1 MLKNHTNIWQ
11 KDRLGHG
18 EASQKKTVLVH
29 TSQHALMNFTLL
41 VEIVNVFNNNK
52 A

>member
-18 EASQKKTVLVH
+18 EASQKKNCPCSHIAARINEFYT
-29 TSQHALMNFTLL
+29 FGWDC
-41 VEIVNVFNNNK
+41 
-52 A
+52 